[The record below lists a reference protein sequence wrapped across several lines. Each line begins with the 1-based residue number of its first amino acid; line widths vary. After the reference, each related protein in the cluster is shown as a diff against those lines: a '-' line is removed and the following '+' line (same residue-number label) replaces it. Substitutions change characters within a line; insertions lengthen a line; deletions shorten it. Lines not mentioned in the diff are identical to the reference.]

1 MVHIDVNGSAR
12 YHARRHRAP
21 RSRPAKCLAVATPLR
36 EAARRGATPACS
48 SAWPGDMVH
57 IDVNGSARYHAR
69 RHRAPRSRPA
79 TRSAAATPWREA
91 ARRGATPWR
100 AARRGGAASWREAA
114 RRGGSPWRA
123 LGVGP
128 HRGVHQLGVGRQRAW
143 GSPGRLSARSS
154 QSARRPFRGDASSA
168 RAARVGTAESTQVD
182 RAEGSK
188 RERDEGPK
196 RERSVPVLL
205 SYRREAF

>member
-1 MVHIDVNGSAR
+1 MGPP
-12 YHARRHRAP
+12 RR
-21 RSRPAKCLAVATPLR
+21 
-36 EAARRGATPACS
+36 AARRGPATWYTSTSTVP
-48 SAWPGDMVH
+48 PGIMHDGIVRR
-57 IDVNGSARYHAR
+57 GPAR
-69 RHRAPRSRPA
+69 RHALRRLHRGVKQLGVGPPR
-79 TRSAAATPWREA
+79 AAATPWREA

>member
-1 MVHIDVNGSAR
+1 M
-12 YHARRHRAP
+12 
-21 RSRPAKCLAVATPLR
+21 KQ
-36 EAARRGATPACS
+36 
-48 SAWPGDMVH
+48 
-57 IDVNGSARYHAR
+57 
-69 RHRAPRSRPA
+69 
-79 TRSAAATPWREA
+79 
-91 ARRGATPWR
+91 
-100 AARRGGAASWREAA
+100 
-114 RRGGSPWRA
+114 

-128 HRGVHQLGVGRQRAW
+128 PRGVQLGVVGLHRGVEQLGAGAHRGVHSAWGRTVTGVGPQRAW

>member
-1 MVHIDVNGSAR
+1 MQPIQFASIEDTILPV
-12 YHARRHRAP
+12 
-21 RSRPAKCLAVATPLR
+21 RPAHPLLTRLLGPNLISLPRQMLTATASLR
-36 EAARRGATPACS
+36 S
-48 SAWPGDMVH
+48 S
-57 IDVNGSARYHAR
+57 RLQQ
-69 RHRAPRSRPA
+69 
-79 TRSAAATPWREA
+79 
-91 ARRGATPWR
+91 GATPWR

>member
-1 MVHIDVNGSAR
+1 MEPQWSR
-12 YHARRHRAP
+12 YN
-21 RSRPAKCLAVATPLR
+21 SG
-36 EAARRGATPACS
+36 AA
-48 SAWPGDMVH
+48 
-57 IDVNGSARYHAR
+57 
-69 RHRAPRSRPA
+69 
-79 TRSAAATPWREA
+79 PWR
-91 ARRGATPWR
+91 G
-100 AARRGGAASWREAA
+100 AA

-154 QSARRPFRGDASSA
+154 QSARRPFRGDAYSA

-205 SYRREAF
+205 NYRREALKRGQVARSGQERQADRAEGSRGEEGRTRRGKRAALWAVAS